1 MTGTDKTTATISVLA
16 INRASGGRLLA
27 LADVE
32 IVLDGIPI
40 VIHGVQVRADANG
53 SEVSLPK
60 YRGGSGEWRAAISL
74 PDELKGP
81 MGDAVLAAGIE
92 AGILVAKSTAA

>member
-1 MTGTDKTTATISVLA
+1 MTGVDKTTATISVLA

-32 IVLDGIPI
+32 IVLDGI
-40 VIHGVQVRADANG
+40 QVRADANG
-53 SEVSLPK
+53 SEVLLPK
-60 YRGGSGEWRAAISL
+60 YRDGGGEWRTAISL

-92 AGILVAKSTAA
+92 AGILVARSPAVEDRP